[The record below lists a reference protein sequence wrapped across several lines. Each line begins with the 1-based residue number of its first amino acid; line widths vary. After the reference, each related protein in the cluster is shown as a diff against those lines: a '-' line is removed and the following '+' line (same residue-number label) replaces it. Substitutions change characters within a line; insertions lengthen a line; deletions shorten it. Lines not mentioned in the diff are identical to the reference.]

1 MHEKISGAWTLESFN
16 IIEPNGKIRHWGQ
29 NTTGLLLYNPDGYMS
44 VSINR
49 ALEPLDANSPKDLF
63 DSILFYAGTY
73 STKDNIISHKVTN
86 ASNPSRIGKEMI
98 RYAKL
103 QEGLL
108 ELKSPVESF
117 GQAVLVWRRLL

>member
-1 MHEKISGAWTLESFN
+1 MANFIAGAWTLESFN
-16 IIEPNGKIRHWGQ
+16 IIEPTGEIRAWGQ
-29 NTTGLLLYNPDGYMS
+29 NTTGLLIYTADRHMS

-49 ALEPLDANSPKDLF
+49 LIEPVGSNSSKDLF

-73 STKDNIISHKVTN
+73 SIVENIISHKVIN

-98 RYAKL
+98 RHANLKD
-103 QEGLL
+103 GLL

-117 GQAVLVWRRLL
+117 GQAVLVWRKIS

>member
-1 MHEKISGAWTLESFN
+1 MHDSITGTWKLETFN
-16 IIEPNGKIRHWGQ
+16 IIEPTGKFRPWGK
-29 NTTGLLLYNPDGYMS
+29 NANGLLLYTADAHMS

-49 ALEPLDANSPKDLF
+49 SIDTLESRSPMEIF
-63 DSILFYAGTY
+63 DSILFYAGTF
-73 STKDNIISHKVTN
+73 SIEGNVIFHKVTN

-103 QEGLL
+103 QGGLL

-117 GQAVLVWRRLL
+117 GQAILVWRRLL

>member
-1 MHEKISGAWTLESFN
+1 MHDSIIGTWKLESFN
-16 IIEPNGKIRHWGQ
+16 IIEPKGETRLWGH
-29 NTTGLLLYNPDGYMS
+29 NTAGLLLYTIDGHMS

-49 ALEPLDANSPKDLF
+49 AIDPLGSSSPKDLF
-63 DSILFYAGTY
+63 DSILFYAGTF
-73 STKDNIISHKVTN
+73 SIEGNVISHKVTN

-117 GQAVLVWRRLL
+117 GQAVLVWQRLL

>member
-1 MHEKISGAWTLESFN
+1 MHDLIFGTWALVSFN
-16 IIEPNGKIRHWGQ
+16 IIEPTGKIRPWGQ
-29 NTTGLLLYNPDGYMS
+29 NITGLLLYTPNGHMS

-49 ALEPLDANSPKDLF
+49 TLDPVGTNSPKDLL

-73 STKDNIISHKVTN
+73 SIEGNIISHRVTN

-98 RYAKL
+98 RHGNLKD
-103 QEGLL
+103 GLL

-117 GQAVLVWRRLL
+117 GQAVVVWRQIS